1 MTPWTVAPPGS
12 SVHGILQARILEWVA
27 IPFSGGSSWS
37 RDQTRVSCIAGRFF
51 TVWASRKTWKPRD
64 KGDHGTHWFLCQGE
78 SCVLRHHEGG
88 SPVCERP
95 FWAPTWLFW
104 PISLEQGGLS
114 SNWLMETWEGRA
126 GSSRNSSF
134 SAGLDLEPRV
144 PHLGEASR
152 YALRYSD
159 QTRNVLEPFQGFLY
173 PAELNCP
180 EKKVL
185 SWSGSHPRE
194 RSWKQMPCERSN
206 YNGSYKENQEIFWFA
221 LTRTSL

>member
-1 MTPWTVAPPGS
+1 
-12 SVHGILQARILEWVA
+12 
-27 IPFSGGSSWS
+27 
-37 RDQTRVSCIAGRFF
+37 
-51 TVWASRKTWKPRD
+51 
-64 KGDHGTHWFLCQGE
+64 
-78 SCVLRHHEGG
+78 
-88 SPVCERP
+88 
-95 FWAPTWLFW
+95 
-104 PISLEQGGLS
+104 
-114 SNWLMETWEGRA
+114 METWEGRA

-206 YNGSYKENQEIFWFA
+206 YIGSYKENQEIFWFA